1 MKLLLNVTWS
11 NLICEKVNTCKDSV
25 NEWLKINDL
34 DAFNN
39 LLISDLLYL
48 DGVYTIKKINLG

>member
-11 NLICEKVNTCKDSV
+11 NIICEKVNTGKDFV
-25 NEWLKINDL
+25 NECLRINDL

>member
-11 NLICEKVNTCKDSV
+11 NLICEKVNTCKDFV
-25 NEWLKINDL
+25 NECLRINDL

-48 DGVYTIKKINLG
+48 DGVHNKKD

>member
-11 NLICEKVNTCKDSV
+11 NLICEKVNTCKDFV
-25 NEWLKINDL
+25 NECLRINDL

-48 DGVYTIKKINLG
+48 DGVYTIKKIDLG